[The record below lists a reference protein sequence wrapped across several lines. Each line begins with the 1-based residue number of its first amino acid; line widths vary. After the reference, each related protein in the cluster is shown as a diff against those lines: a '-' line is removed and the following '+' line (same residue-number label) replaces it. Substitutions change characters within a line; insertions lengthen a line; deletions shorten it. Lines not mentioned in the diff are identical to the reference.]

1 VIRTAWPFD
10 KSLKSRFDYYAYNYC
25 YPYFHQDWR
34 LFTPCPRYSIEIT
47 VLYKLGSEDKTTLPL
62 WEILNER
69 TVLNGR
75 ELLMLATVNAVEYVS
90 YQKININ
97 NALYQL
103 PESKETQVL
112 RQTLKAYLKDKH
124 GENINRFKTCIR
136 LTDIKSKECHYILDQ
151 QN

>member
-1 VIRTAWPFD
+1 M
-10 KSLKSRFDYYAYNYC
+10 
-25 YPYFHQDWR
+25 
-34 LFTPCPRYSIEIT
+34 
-47 VLYKLGSEDKTTLPL
+47 GSEDKTTLPL

-69 TVLNGR
+69 AVLNGR

-97 NALYQL
+97 QNIYRL

-112 RQTLKAYLKDKH
+112 RQVIKAYLADKH
-124 GENINRFKTCIR
+124 SENINHFKTCIR
-136 LTDIKSKECHYILDQ
+136 LTDIKTKECHYILDQ